1 MRISTESERP
11 LNLDSCASCYAFPHM
26 KLTFFISLVFAVF
39 SARAQD
45 YSASGPYAVGVR
57 TVTVT
62 RPNATTFTA
71 RLSYPA
77 TSAGSSTPFA
87 SVAAPAPAIS
97 FGHGFVQ
104 ATSQYATTMDHLASW
119 GFIVIASNSETSLF
133 PSHGNFAADLRHAL
147 TYLEQQN
154 AASGSFIFGSV
165 NTAKFGMSGHSMG
178 GGASILATADDVRV
192 KALANLAAAETN
204 PSAISAMSRIR
215 VPVSLIAGDADTIVP
230 VSSNGQ
236 SMYNAGSAPKSLPII
251 RGGFHCGFTD
261 ASFFGC
267 DSSATLTR
275 AQQLPVVRRLLTQ
288 FFMLTLKDEQSL
300 WSSVWGPVA
309 NSDAAVNHSVR
320 TPGSR
325 IDATSTLIQGG
336 AFSIVQ
342 LPMVL
347 TNTGSTSRAFRM
359 FGEGLSISF
368 SPAIT
373 GIIPAGGSANLIAV
387 ISYPANSSQL
397 PSSIVISARAEDES
411 QSRSFVSV
419 ATQWRCIS
427 DFNVDG
433 ASDGDDVIAFFGAW
447 DTAAASADLN
457 ADGGVDGDD
466 VIIFFDA
473 WDTGC

>member
-1 MRISTESERP
+1 
-11 LNLDSCASCYAFPHM
+11 
-26 KLTFFISLVFAVF
+26 
-39 SARAQD
+39 
-45 YSASGPYAVGVR
+45 
-57 TVTVT
+57 
-62 RPNATTFTA
+62 
-71 RLSYPA
+71 
-77 TSAGSSTPFA
+77 
-87 SVAAPAPAIS
+87 
-97 FGHGFVQ
+97 
-104 ATSQYATTMDHLASW
+104 
-119 GFIVIASNSETSLF
+119 
-133 PSHGNFAADLRHAL
+133 
-147 TYLEQQN
+147 
-154 AASGSFIFGSV
+154 
-165 NTAKFGMSGHSMG
+165 
-178 GGASILATADDVRV
+178 
-192 KALANLAAAETN
+192 
-204 PSAISAMSRIR
+204 
-215 VPVSLIAGDADTIVP
+215 
-230 VSSNGQ
+230 
-236 SMYNAGSAPKSLPII
+236 
-251 RGGFHCGFTD
+251 
-261 ASFFGC
+261 
-267 DSSATLTR
+267 
-275 AQQLPVVRRLLTQ
+275 
-288 FFMLTLKDEQSL
+288 
-300 WSSVWGPVA
+300 VA

-373 GIIPAGGSANLIAV
+373 GPIPAGGSANVIAV